1 MLFNSYIFILFFLPL
16 VVIGYYFLG
25 GLRKG
30 SFVTGFLFCASLC
43 FVGYQGIYHLAVLC
57 GSILL
62 NFLLIRGREQAG
74 RAKGRKKKIF
84 VFGVS
89 MNLVFLF
96 LFKYLDFFLENLNL
110 LLPVDIPLTGLVMPI
125 GISFYTFSQIACLA
139 DCYKGIRFGGSLDD
153 GRTKP
158 CSFVEYGAFVSFFPK
173 LIQGPIASH
182 REVVPGFRSRIVKKI
197 DYGNLCRGIY
207 AFALGL
213 AKKVLL
219 ADTLAKVV
227 NIGYGNISEL
237 NTPSALMVM
246 VSYSLQIYFDFSG
259 YCDMAYGIGY
269 MLNIKLPINFNSPYQ
284 AESVSDFWERWHM
297 TLTEFF
303 TRYLYIPLG
312 GSRKG
317 TGRTYL
323 NIMIVF
329 LLSGLWHGANWTFVL
344 WGMLH
349 GIMKVMERALHVKD
363 WKIPRFLKQVTTFI
377 IVTFAWSIFRA
388 DSVLQVKGL
397 WGRLFFGGGGGIY
410 RPITDSFQKLIEI
423 SFLYRAGLGGV
434 MERFPW
440 LLLTAFVFILLLA
453 CFTMRNTKDKAE
465 TMKFT
470 RWKMIL
476 VSGLMFWSILSLAE
490 ISEFIY
496 FNF

>member
-1 MLFNSYIFILFFLPL
+1 
-16 VVIGYYFLG
+16 
-25 GLRKG
+25 
-30 SFVTGFLFCASLC
+30 
-43 FVGYQGIYHLAVLC
+43 
-57 GSILL
+57 
-62 NFLLIRGREQAG
+62 
-74 RAKGRKKKIF
+74 
-84 VFGVS
+84 
-89 MNLVFLF
+89 
-96 LFKYLDFFLENLNL
+96 
-110 LLPVDIPLTGLVMPI
+110 
-125 GISFYTFSQIACLA
+125 
-139 DCYKGIRFGGSLDD
+139 
-153 GRTKP
+153 
-158 CSFVEYGAFVSFFPK
+158 
-173 LIQGPIASH
+173 
-182 REVVPGFRSRIVKKI
+182 
-197 DYGNLCRGIY
+197 
-207 AFALGL
+207 
-213 AKKVLL
+213 
-219 ADTLAKVV
+219 
-227 NIGYGNISEL
+227 
-237 NTPSALMVM
+237 
-246 VSYSLQIYFDFSG
+246 
-259 YCDMAYGIGY
+259 
-269 MLNIKLPINFNSPYQ
+269 
-284 AESVSDFWERWHM
+284 M

-349 GIMKVMERALHVKD
+349 GIMKVMERALRVKD